1 MSTVVSLETFAV
13 GFAGFCCVFYGL
25 LGISV
30 VCTSNCEKSYVS
42 DNSGANVQLT
52 PAIASFYCSLA
63 IIVGY
68 ILLKLRDTVGQVAGN
83 VSTFGSQLRTKTSEG
98 QEMRSFSVR
107 FAVILTFVFIIVVV
121 FMRIVLLA
129 PLEKCEALDPAQAP
143 FMFALRST
151 LKRMEFWVVGLG
163 FFMLASGLIFSI
175 VETWYREGYAKRN
188 NPQAAEEEKYGWT
201 TGVYDKYNQTK
212 DQLKDGWG
220 WTFGEKGVTLKATG
234 ENIQETRRAVANPA
248 TPANQGGNRPSS
260 GQRTSPEVT
269 YQPVAPTSTQP
280 HPQRSASTAKG
291 STRSQSSASTTNGNT
306 DVLHMRSGASKS
318 SAQRGSS
325 SESGQGS
332 TSHPQSSA
340 QRGSSSESSQG
351 STSHPQS
358 SHGQTQPSPHSQGQQ
373 ATRRNSM

>member
-1 MSTVVSLETFAV
+1 M
-13 GFAGFCCVFYGL
+13 
-25 LGISV
+25 
-30 VCTSNCEKSYVS
+30 
-42 DNSGANVQLT
+42 
-52 PAIASFYCSLA
+52 
-63 IIVGY
+63 
-68 ILLKLRDTVGQVAGN
+68 
-83 VSTFGSQLRTKTSEG
+83 
-98 QEMRSFSVR
+98 R

-280 HPQRSASTAKG
+280 HPQRSASTTNG
-291 STRSQSSASTTNGNT
+291 STRPQSSASTTNGSTRPQSSASTTNGST
-306 DVLHMRSGASKS
+306 DVLHMRSASKS

-325 SESGQGS
+325 SV
-332 TSHPQSSA
+332 
-340 QRGSSSESSQG
+340 RSQG

-373 ATRRNSM
+373 ATRRHSR